1 MSALVWGK
9 VTSTDIVTILVLTD
23 LSFNI
28 ATTTTREILIKNAK
42 RAQRSKRVCP
52 PSSTSTYVEG
62 ERLVLRELDEQAGVA
77 VVAQHGLGLVV
88 QATGRK
94 RLEEVGYAL
103 AFNAYFRRQDE
114 IANLYL
120 EEL

>member
-1 MSALVWGK
+1 M
-9 VTSTDIVTILVLTD
+9 TSPIIITILVLTD
-23 LSFNI
+23 LCVNI
-28 ATTTTREILIKNAK
+28 ATTTTREILNKNAK
-42 RAQRSKRVCP
+42 RAQRTKRVCP
-52 PSSTSTYVEG
+52 SISASTYVEG

-88 QATGRK
+88 QAAGRK
-94 RLEEVGYAL
+94 RLEEVRYTL